1 MNRHALADHV
11 SVVAGALLTGGGSV
25 FADSVESLPVGAM
38 IEHVAVS
45 VPTLDHE
52 GTYELTAETP
62 VGTLDTAVVVAR
74 WVDPTAPTI
83 VYHHGNGESPLAD
96 GRFETNTFRDVFLD
110 GDEAVDWVNL
120 VAIRAPYHALSTRE
134 YARALRDLERFVAM
148 LATSVAVV
156 DGVVI
161 QLTGAGPVFVAGISL
176 GGWVTTLHRTYRNAA
191 TGYVPLLAGA
201 RLGDLF
207 VDSGYRR
214 LVGGAGAA
222 NPDRLRAVLNYD
234 DDFRRVTTR
243 NLHPLLARHDQYVVF
258 ETEAPTYAEYD
269 LTVLEK
275 GHVTATLDADAL
287 RAKVVEAVRTAT
299 EQQPVSAS
307 AVTD

>member
-1 MNRHALADHV
+1 MNRHALADHA

-25 FADSVESLPVGAM
+25 FADSAESPPVGAM
-38 IEHVAVS
+38 LEHVAVS
-45 VPTLDHE
+45 VPTLEGE

-62 VGTLDTAVVVAR
+62 VGTLDATVLVAQ
-74 WVDPTAPTI
+74 WVDPTAPTV
-83 VYHHGNGESPLAD
+83 VYHHGSGESPLAE
-96 GRFETNTFRDVFLD
+96 GRFATNTFRDIFLD
-110 GDEAVDWVNL
+110 GGEAVDEFNL

-156 DGVVI
+156 DEVVT
-161 QLTGAGPVFVAGISL
+161 QLAGSGPVFVAGISL
-176 GGWVTTLHRTYRNAA
+176 GGWVTTLHRTYRNTA

-207 VDSGYRR
+207 ADSGYRR
-214 LVGGAGAA
+214 MVGGAGAA
-222 NPDRLRAVLNYD
+222 RSERLRATLNYD
-234 DDFRRVTTR
+234 DDFQQVTTA
-243 NLHPLLARHDQYVVF
+243 NLHPLLARYDQYIEF
-258 ETEAPTYAEYD
+258 ETETPTYEGYD
-269 LTVLEK
+269 VVVLEK

-287 RAKVVEAVRTAT
+287 REHVVGTVRAETRSTAA
-299 EQQPVSAS
+299 PG